1 MNHSSFFHTWNSLH
15 DYLGWSM
22 WEAVTEKG
30 LKNLFIVR
38 RMITGCQ
45 VSASSLSSLGKLLME
60 RRVQEEAGE
69 AALLSL
75 LLFLLITPTFTNCS
89 FVFSACLF

>member
-1 MNHSSFFHTWNSLH
+1 M
-15 DYLGWSM
+15 
-22 WEAVTEKG
+22 
-30 LKNLFIVR
+30 
-38 RMITGCQ
+38 
-45 VSASSLSSLGKLLME
+45 SASSLSSLGKLLME